1 MSGCSSPSSQVTSD
15 SQDHE
20 APSHQLWHQVRGL
33 KRPASQAFPKQRP
46 RAAAAKAKASEDDT
60 ASSQVTSESSETKR
74 IKEAERTWQTQQTR
88 PRAKPKA
95 KPQACNSSDDSE
107 SSFATS
113 DSDPGPADTQHP
125 KPKSSGMLDF
135 CQWMVEQL
143 TPEERQQAAAR
154 WFRTFGEFCAGMGT
168 GLMCCE
174 GLRRAMATHDFEVD
188 AKCTCFTEKVPWKA
202 KALSDLSGC
211 LKSQEQSPATFK
223 ITGDLNEPCG
233 LKDIHGN
240 TISSKPTFE
249 LLMQGLVCVD
259 ISGLTSSPKS
269 ILDIEGSSGRSLHEL
284 VQYLESLSFEDRP
297 DCLILECVR
306 KLAHRRTKGLPKP
319 EIGVKLV
326 LQALRPLGYVG
337 TWEPED
343 DETTMSWAIWCL
355 SNERTVPDCA

>member
-33 KRPASQAFPKQRP
+33 KRPASQGFPKQRP
-46 RAAAAKAKASEDDT
+46 RAAAAKAKASEDDSG
-60 ASSQVTSESSETKR
+60 SSQVTSESSETKR

-113 DSDPGPADTQHP
+113 DSGNAPGPADTQHP

-143 TPEERQQAAAR
+143 RPEERQQAAAR

-174 GLRRAMATHDFEVD
+174 GLRRAMATHDFEVN
-188 AKCTCFTEKVPWKA
+188 ATCTCFTETTPWKA

-211 LKSQEQSPATFK
+211 LKSQEQSPATFRR
-223 ITGDLNEPCG
+223 TGDLNDPCG
-233 LKDIHGN
+233 LIKDIHGN

-249 LLMQGLVCVD
+249 LLLQGLVCVD
-259 ISGLTSSPKS
+259 VSGLTSTP
-269 ILDIEGSSGRSLHEL
+269 
-284 VQYLESLSFEDRP
+284 
-297 DCLILECVR
+297 
-306 KLAHRRTKGLPKP
+306 
-319 EIGVKLV
+319 
-326 LQALRPLGYVG
+326 
-337 TWEPED
+337 
-343 DETTMSWAIWCL
+343 
-355 SNERTVPDCA
+355 